1 MRFSILKSVV
11 TAMALTVTTVLGNL
25 APQQIVDG
33 LDSLTAK
40 AVALQPVAQ
49 SITILNAP
57 LIVIGQGPFPQL
69 IAGFADI
76 ASTGN
81 ALISQMDGQEPVQPG
96 PSEDVY
102 NAVRRLVQTYQALL
116 NILIGK
122 AGLLERIPIIG
133 EPVAASLRGVQG
145 ALDSIFITLINVVE
159 SRANDITSQAN
170 SLENTLDLT
179 IGKYQ
184 SIASGL

>member
-57 LIVIGQGPFPQL
+57 LIVLGQGPFPVRNPH
-69 IAGFADI
+69 
-76 ASTGN
+76 SVT
-81 ALISQMDGQEPVQPG
+81 AL
-96 PSEDVY
+96 
-102 NAVRRLVQTYQALL
+102 ALV
-116 NILIGK
+116 
-122 AGLLERIPIIG
+122 
-133 EPVAASLRGVQG
+133 
-145 ALDSIFITLINVVE
+145 
-159 SRANDITSQAN
+159 
-170 SLENTLDLT
+170 
-179 IGKYQ
+179 
-184 SIASGL
+184 